1 MAKQTAKTTKN
12 SKQPKKTTKTTKTTT
27 TANRRKKAENE
38 TRELYYQSP
47 AIERKVSLTTMIIVA
62 AITLAAGLGIGL
74 NWDSLTSNF
83 SPYLGGKKAS
93 QSVDFSALN
102 SVYNELADNFDGE
115 LDSKK
120 IIEEAKRGLVNAAGD
135 KYTYYMT
142 ANEAEEFEKDLNG
155 DVGAGVGVEI
165 GERDGYIK
173 VLRTTPDNPARKAG
187 VLAGDIIYK
196 ADGVDISGGTV
207 EDAAK
212 KLRGAAGTKVKLT
225 VVRNNKEIDFE
236 LTRETINN
244 VSVYTEYKG
253 KTAIITLT
261 RFDQETGT
269 LARNAAN
276 EAIKKGCDKFIID
289 LRGNGGGYVSAAK
302 EVASLWVDGKLV
314 VEQKSGSGIYNDKTY
329 ASSGQAILAGK
340 KTIVLTNGTTAS
352 ASEIVAGALQD
363 YKLATLIGEK
373 TYGKG
378 SVQALKELSGGELL
392 RVTIAKW
399 YTPNGQNINGDGIKP
414 DKEVERTFDQ
424 INKDED
430 PQLDAALKY

>member
-47 AIERKVSLTTMIIVA
+47 AIERKVSLTTTIIVA
-62 AITLAAGLGIGL
+62 AITLAAGLGIGI

-83 SPYLGGKKAS
+83 SPYLGGKKTS
-93 QSVDFSALN
+93 NTINFSALN
-102 SVYNELADNFDGE
+102 SVYSELEENFDGE
-115 LDSKK
+115 LDNEK

-142 ANEAEEFEKDLNG
+142 ATEAEEFQKDLNG

-261 RFDQETGT
+261 RFDQETGK

-302 EVASLWVDGKLV
+302 EVASLWIDGKIV
-314 VEQKSGSGIYNDKTY
+314 VEQKSSNGIYNDKTY

-378 SVQALKELSGGELL
+378 SVQALKDLPSGELL